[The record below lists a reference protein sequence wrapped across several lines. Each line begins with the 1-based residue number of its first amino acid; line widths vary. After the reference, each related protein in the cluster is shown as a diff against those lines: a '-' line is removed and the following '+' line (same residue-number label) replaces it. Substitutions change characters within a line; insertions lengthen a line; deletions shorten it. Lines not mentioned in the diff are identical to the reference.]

1 MKNINKIIRMASVG
15 AALAVV
21 FTIAFATPAFAHA
34 QSYGSYGGGNYNG
47 GNNYNHNY
55 STQSYYVSNSGHNY
69 SYNYS
74 QPVTYPVYYPVYYQQ
89 PVVVQQPEPVP
100 VYTPVYT
107 PVYQQPVPQ
116 PQPVPVYTPV
126 PTPVYQQPVYQTYT
140 NGNLVA
146 ACFADR
152 TTATIGTPVTW
163 SVEVT
168 GGTGQYAYSWSG
180 TNGLA
185 GTGASAIQSY
195 GTTGQKNAAVLINSG
210 GQTISQA
217 CGDSVSIHAYVAKVQ
232 TYYRAPAPSVSN
244 TSNQNQNNPNT
255 LSANSLFSLGN
266 VPWGWVAILI
276 IIILGVTVFYLI
288 FNRNNKE
295 V

>member
-1 MKNINKIIRMASVG
+1 MASVG

-21 FTIAFATPAFAHA
+21 FTIVFATPASAHA
-34 QSYGSYGGGNYNG
+34 QSYGSYGGNDYNRD
-47 GNNYNHNY
+47 Y
-55 STQSYYVSNSGHNY
+55 STQSYYGSNSGNNY
-69 SYNYS
+69 PYS
-74 QPVTYPVYYPVYYQQ
+74 RPISRPIVIPQPQVIYQQ
-89 PVVVQQPEPVP
+89 PQVIYQQPQVIYQQPQV
-100 VYTPVYT
+100 VYQQPQVIYQQ
-107 PVYQQPVPQ
+107 PQVIYQQPQVIYQQPVPQ
-116 PQPVPVYTPV
+116 PQPVPVY
-126 PTPVYQQPVYQTYT
+126 QSYT
-140 NGNLVA
+140 NGGNLVA

-152 TTATIGTPVTW
+152 TTTTVGTPVTW

-168 GGTGQYAYSWSG
+168 GGTGQYSYLWSG